1 MTQNSQNPFTG
12 TEAQE
17 EVLGAAQELLSGMRY
32 YGHLEAAKQPT
43 LVAAVLLALYNPDF
57 TLKRSSEPRED
68 PENTVSDGEKI
79 YRAAHQYLESVNL
92 STKTIS
98 VMMEQFSFLKSN
110 TRINQVDRQLGES
123 PLAWVT
129 RIIRERLYR
138 YMTNKKSVPTVDV
151 LGYLYRESAATG
163 GGDGLSLGIV
173 LTPAHVT
180 TLMAELVNVSP
191 GDTVLD
197 PTAGTGSFL
206 LAAEKTTRE
215 HASNNA
221 STQDDNGIDTV
232 FYGIELQDKLFTL
245 ATTNMLLRHGSA
257 NIVHGSIFD
266 TDVEELSQRRVTE
279 QSKEVDNP
287 ARKFDKILLNPPYG
301 LAKNKNSR
309 HLSELAFIERAL
321 ELLKPGGKLAAIV
334 PQSTIIGKTKDD
346 KERKRRILEHNTL
359 EAVVTVNSA
368 AFAESGYSPH
378 TVVVVLTGGK
388 SHHDGKQVDF
398 VNFETDG
405 WVVSRHKGLV
415 DDGTVASR
423 RERLFN
429 VLKGAEE
436 AGTDFLVRA
445 AVTPEDEWHH
455 AYFYFNDTPPTEEEF
470 LNTVADY
477 VSWQVDMF
485 AHGYGHLI
493 TPTSGKESEKFKEG
507 RE

>member
-1 MTQNSQNPFTG
+1 MTQHKPLTG
-12 TEAQE
+12 TGSQE
-17 EVLGAAQELLSGMRY
+17 EALEAAQELLSGMRH

-43 LVAAVLLALYNPDF
+43 LVAAVLLALSNPDF

-138 YMTNKKSVPTVDV
+138 YMTNKTSVPTVDV

-206 LAAEKTTRE
+206 LAAEKTVHE
-215 HASNNA
+215 HASNT
-221 STQDDNGIDTV
+221 SSQDDNGIDTV
-232 FYGIELQDKLFTL
+232 FCGIELQDKLFTL

-266 TDVEELSQRRVTE
+266 TDVEQLSQRRATE
-279 QSKEVDNP
+279 QGKEVDNP

-321 ELLKPGGKLAAIV
+321 ELLKPGGQLAAIV

-346 KERKRRILEHNTL
+346 KERKRRILEYNTL
-359 EAVVTVNSA
+359 DAVVTVNSTT
-368 AFAESGYSPH
+368 FAESGYSPH
-378 TVVVVLTGGK
+378 TVIVVFTAGRPHPADK
-388 SHHDGKQVDF
+388 MVDF

-405 WVVSRHKGLV
+405 WVVSRHQGLV
-415 DDGTVASR
+415 DDGTVTDR

-429 VLKGAEE
+429 VLKG
-436 AGTDFLVRA
+436 
-445 AVTPEDEWHH
+445 
-455 AYFYFNDTPPTEEEF
+455 
-470 LNTVADY
+470 
-477 VSWQVDMF
+477 
-485 AHGYGHLI
+485 
-493 TPTSGKESEKFKEG
+493 EG
-507 RE
+507 RWAQIFWCGLLSHLRMSGITHIFISMTPHRLRETF